1 MKKGSVALGMVC
13 GMVLPILTGCS
24 NRPNNVSSGNA
35 GAAESTAVIATETA
49 GSENA
54 SDAADLSGKEI
65 ICIMKDNVT
74 PFHLSV
80 AEGCENAGA
89 DYGVKITVQA
99 PVSGAGGS
107 NEEQAQLV
115 EQAIASQVDCVVIVP
130 VDSEGIVPAIKK
142 LNEAGIPVINV
153 NTKIA
158 GEEAQYESFV
168 AIENYQVGYQ
178 MAEALCEAM
187 GGEGKIFVI
196 EGTTGAQT
204 SIDRTQGALD
214 AIAEYPGVEV
224 AAQQSASYNRAEA
237 MNVVQNLLQQTP
249 DVSAIF
255 CCNDEM
261 ALGSAEAVNA
271 ANKTGEIMISGVDGN
286 ADTLV
291 AISEGSIYATCNS
304 NPVGQGYYGVYE
316 SVRYLSEGVTD
327 PTYAIETILI
337 TEENVSEFLK

>member
-1 MKKGSVALGMVC
+1 MKKRIVALGMVC
-13 GMVLPILTGCS
+13 IAVLSILAGCS
-24 NRPNNVSSGNA
+24 NGSDKNTSSGDA
-35 GAAESTAVIATETA
+35 GTAETKAVA
-49 GSENA
+49 
-54 SDAADLSGKEI
+54 GKEI
-65 ICIMKDNVT
+65 VCIMKDNVT

-89 DYGVKITVQA
+89 EYGVKITVQA

-115 EQAIASQVDCVVIVP
+115 EQAIASQADCVVIVP

-142 LNEAGIPVINV
+142 LNEAGIPVVNV
-153 NTKIA
+153 NTRIA
-158 GEEAQYESFV
+158 GDEAKYESFV

-178 MAEALCEAM
+178 MAKALCEAM
-187 GGEGKIFVI
+187 EGKGKMFVI

-204 SIDRTQGALD
+204 SIDRTKGALD
-214 AIAEYPGVEV
+214 AIGEYPDIVV
-224 AAQQSASYNRAEA
+224 AAQQSATYNRAEA

-249 DVSAIF
+249 DVNAIF

-271 ANKTGEIMISGVDGN
+271 ANKTGEILISGVDGN

-316 SVRYLSEGVTD
+316 AAKYLSEGAAD

-337 TEENVSEFLK
+337 TAENVSEFMD

>member
-1 MKKGSVALGMVC
+1 MKKELRMVALGMIVMLAIPLAGC
-13 GMVLPILTGCS
+13 GRKKPEPAKNTGD
-24 NRPNNVSSGNA
+24 
-35 GAAESTAVIATETA
+35 TKTETTDVTTDI
-49 GSENA
+49 
-54 SDAADLSGKEI
+54 SDKEI

-74 PFHLSV
+74 PFHLFIS
-80 AEGCENAGA
+80 EGCKNAGK
-89 DYGVKITVQA
+89 DYNVQVTIQA

-115 EQAIASQVDCVVIVP
+115 EQAIASQADCIVIVP

-158 GEEAQYESFV
+158 GDEARYESFI

-178 MAEALCEAM
+178 MAKTLCEAM
-187 GGEGKIFVI
+187 NGKGKIFVI

-204 SIDRTQGALD
+204 SIDRTKGALD
-214 AIAEYPGVEV
+214 AIAEYPNIEI
-224 AAQQSASYNRAEA
+224 AADQSASYNRAEA

-249 DVSAIF
+249 DVNAIF

-261 ALGSAEAVNA
+261 ALGCAEAVDA
-271 ANKTGEIMISGVDGN
+271 AGKTKDILISGVDGN

-291 AISEGSIYATCNS
+291 AIKNGSIYATCNS
-304 NPVGQGYYGVYE
+304 NPISQGYYGVYE
-316 SVRYLSEGVTD
+316 AVKYLTEGTAD
-327 PTYAIETILI
+327 AAYAIDTILI
-337 TEENVSEFLK
+337 TQENVDEFIE